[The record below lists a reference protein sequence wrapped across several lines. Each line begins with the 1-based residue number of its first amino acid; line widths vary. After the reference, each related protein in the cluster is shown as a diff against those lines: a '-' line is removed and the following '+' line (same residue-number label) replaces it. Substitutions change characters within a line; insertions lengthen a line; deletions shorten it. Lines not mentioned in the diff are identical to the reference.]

1 MGAAKDAK
9 WLERNVGKMSEQPFP
24 GSIGSARDKM
34 ELKLFRS
41 AVYDAVYIYTR
52 VELIDW
58 FRPRWQLS
66 HRRAGCQKFFAELL
80 PSCLLSSAT
89 IVARDPVGL

>member
-24 GSIGSARDKM
+24 GSIGSVRDKM

-41 AVYDAVYIYTR
+41 AVGYTMR
-52 VELIDW
+52 CTYVLE
-58 FRPRWQLS
+58 
-66 HRRAGCQKFFAELL
+66 
-80 PSCLLSSAT
+80 LSSLTDSVRGGNFLIAVQ
-89 IVARDPVGL
+89 VAKSSLPNYYHLVFSLQQL